1 MKRSRNT
8 VNVKTQLAILG
19 GAVAATA
26 GTAIDA
32 HADTVTVNAGDT
44 TWGLAQSHGTTVDQI
59 VNDNNLDY
67 GGALIYAGQTLE
79 INQVG
84 QGSSDVADQSADQ
97 SAPVQTAT
105 QDTQDYSQAQSDQT
119 QTAQTAQASQ
129 SNIQTTSNYTSNV
142 TGDEA
147 AAKDWI
153 VQRESG
159 GSYTARNGQYI
170 GKYQLSANYLNG
182 DWSPANQD
190 RVADQYVAGRY
201 GSWVNAKSFWQAN
214 GWY

>member
-1 MKRSRNT
+1 M
-8 VNVKTQLAILG
+8 NVKTQMAILG

-32 HADTVTVNAGDT
+32 HADTVQVNAGDT

-59 VNDNNLDY
+59 VSDNNLNY
-67 GGALIYAGQTLE
+67 GGSLIYARQTLE

-84 QGSSDVADQSADQ
+84 QSTANAGQNVQPATDDTASDQSQA
-97 SAPVQTAT
+97 VQQP
-105 QDTQDYSQAQSDQT
+105 QDNQQQPQQTRQANNYAQPQAQS
-119 QTAQTAQASQ
+119 SSYS
-129 SNIQTTSNYTSNV
+129 SNL

-170 GKYQLSANYLNG
+170 GKYQLSASYLNG
-182 DWSPANQD
+182 DYSPANQD

-201 GSWVNAKSFWQAN
+201 GSWSNAKAFWQSN

>member
-1 MKRSRNT
+1 MKVGLKNSLM
-8 VNVKTQLAILG
+8 VLG
-19 GAVAATA
+19 GAAATA
-26 GTAIDA
+26 GFGTAEA
-32 HADTVTVNAGDT
+32 HADTVQVNSGDT

-84 QGSSDVADQSADQ
+84 QGSSNTTDQTAEQ

-105 QDTQDYSQAQSDQT
+105 QDTDDSQT
-119 QTAQTAQASQ
+119 QSNQTQTAQASQ

-147 AAKDWI
+147 SAKDWI

-159 GSYTARNGQYI
+159 GNYNARNGQYI
-170 GKYQLSANYLNG
+170 GKYQLSASYLNG

-201 GSWVNAKSFWQAN
+201 GSWSNAKAFWQSN